1 MTQFNADIS
10 AVTGLGQQLD
20 DVSSSASNV
29 LNGAVGSV
37 SDSHGAIGFPM
48 QNPFDGT
55 QASRSAAVSATQAA
69 SGELG
74 DLLRQAAQAYER
86 GDTAAA
92 ERLKA
97 RAAELEGTGG
107 QGGSPTGA
115 GTPGGPAGTPGGTG
129 APTGQDG
136 GGQAAGQMLGQM
148 GQMAGQMAQSVT
160 QPIQG
165 MTQGLSQ
172 IPQQVMQGV
181 QGIVQAATQGGGGAA
196 QAEAE
201 ALEKAK
207 ADGADGGKDGEKAP
221 VDTKDTKDGKDK
233 DAKERDGQGHQAGK
247 QTGAA
252 NHGQSQVGNRAE
264 AGVAPKP
271 AAERGP
277 TAPTRPM

>member
-1 MTQFNADIS
+1 MTQFNADIG
-10 AVTGLGQQLD
+10 AVNALGQQLD

-48 QNPFDGT
+48 QSSFDGT
-55 QASRSAAVSATQAA
+55 QASRSAAVAATQAA

-74 DLLRQAAQAYER
+74 GLLRQAAQAYER

-92 ERLKA
+92 ERLRA
-97 RAAELEGTGG
+97 RAAELEGSGG
-107 QGGSPTGA
+107 QGGSPA
-115 GTPGGPAGTPGGTG
+115 G
-129 APTGQDG
+129 APSGQESG
-136 GGQAAGQMLGQM
+136 SQAAGQMLGQM
-148 GQMAGQMAQSVT
+148 GQMMGQMAQSVT

-196 QAEAE
+196 ETGAET
-201 ALEKAK
+201 LEKAK
-207 ADGADGGKDGEKAP
+207 AEGADGPKDGEKPP
-221 VDTKDTKDGKDK
+221 VDAKDGKESK
-233 DAKERDGQGHQAGK
+233 DAKERDGQEHQAGK
-247 QTGAA
+247 QTGAES
-252 NHGQSQVGNRAE
+252 HRSSQVGNRAPD

-271 AAERGP
+271 AAERSP
-277 TAPTRPM
+277 TAATRPM

>member
-1 MTQFNADIS
+1 MTQFNADIG
-10 AVTGLGQQLD
+10 AVNALGQQLD

-48 QNPFDGT
+48 QGAFDGT
-55 QASRSAAVSATQAA
+55 QASRGAAVAATQAA

-74 DLLRQAAQAYER
+74 GLLRQAAQAYER

-92 ERLKA
+92 ESLRA
-97 RAAELEGTGG
+97 RAAELEGSGG

-115 GTPGGPAGTPGGTG
+115 STPGGASSPGGTG
-129 APTGQDG
+129 VPAGQDS

-148 GQMAGQMAQSVT
+148 GQMMGQMAQSIT

-196 QAEAE
+196 QTGAET
-201 ALEKAK
+201 LEKAK
-207 ADGADGGKDGEKAP
+207 AEGADGPKDGEKAP
-221 VDTKDTKDGKDK
+221 VDAKDGKESK
-233 DAKERDGQGHQAGK
+233 EARDAKERDGQGHQPGK
-247 QTGAA
+247 QTGAGS
-252 NHGQSQVGNRAE
+252 HQVGNRAPD

-271 AAERGP
+271 AGP
-277 TAPTRPM
+277 TAPTRAM

>member
-1 MTQFNADIS
+1 MTQFNADIG
-10 AVTGLGQQLD
+10 AVNALGQQLD

-48 QNPFDGT
+48 QSPFDGT
-55 QASRSAAVSATQAA
+55 QASRSAAVAATQAA

-74 DLLRQAAQAYER
+74 SLLRQAAQAYER

-92 ERLKA
+92 ERLRA
-97 RAAELEGTGG
+97 RAAELEGSGG
-107 QGGSPTGA
+107 QGGSPTGSA
-115 GTPGGPAGTPGGTG
+115 TPGGAG

-136 GGQAAGQMLGQM
+136 GSQAAGQMLGQM
-148 GQMAGQMAQSVT
+148 GQMMGQMAQSVT

-196 QAEAE
+196 ETGAET
-201 ALEKAK
+201 LEKAK
-207 ADGADGGKDGEKAP
+207 AEGADGAKDGEKPP
-221 VDTKDTKDGKDK
+221 VDAKDGKESK
-233 DAKERDGQGHQAGK
+233 DAKERDGQEHQAGT
-247 QTGAA
+247 QTGADS
-252 NHGQSQVGNRAE
+252 HRSSQVGNRAPD

-277 TAPTRPM
+277 TAATRPM